1 MTFSLTEL
9 LQLLMAF
16 LGSLGFALLFHTP
29 RKCLLTAALGGLVS
43 WAVYLL
49 TMHGGYGYMIAC
61 LLAGIAAAL
70 WSEILARLQKKPV
83 TVFLISAVIPLI
95 PGQAM
100 YRTMSS
106 LVTGDLE
113 TAWSQGVVMVLS
125 MLFIA
130 AGTSLVSAVSVLFTR
145 RSQNQPV

>member
-1 MTFSLTEL
+1 MIFSSAEF
-9 LQLLMAF
+9 LQLVMAF

-29 RKCLLTAALGGLVS
+29 AKCLPTAASGGLVS

-49 TMHGGYGYMIAC
+49 TTHGGYDYMMAC

-70 WSEILARLQKKPV
+70 WSELFARIQKKPV
-83 TVFLISAVIPLI
+83 TVFLISAVVPLI
-95 PGQAM
+95 PGRAM
-100 YRTMSS
+100 YLTMSA
-106 LVTGDLE
+106 LVTGALD

-130 AGTSLVSAVSVLFTR
+130 AGTSLVAAVFVLFTKGKHER
-145 RSQNQPV
+145 V

>member
-49 TMHGGYGYMIAC
+49 TMHGGYG
-61 LLAGIAAAL
+61 

-130 AGTSLVSAVSVLFTR
+130 AGTSLVAAVSVLFTR